1 MFASDLDSDSADD
14 LIPPS
19 FEILDVYLQDAR
31 RSQLLTFV
39 QEVQFAD
46 AISQGKKASAA
57 LRNAPSHE
65 RDALQRLID
74 EGDFAREQL
83 VNANIR
89 LVISIAKRY
98 RGRGM
103 HFNDLIQEG
112 NLGLLTA
119 VEKYNPQLGNRFSTY
134 ATWWIRQSI
143 QRGITNKSRLI
154 RLPVHLDA
162 QLRRQYYQDELFL
175 GHESENENKEE
186 NDQNYFDK
194 EQQLYEK
201 KSPSDLEKSS
211 LPVDFWQSIA
221 RTPASLDR
229 PIGED
234 DESQLA
240 DFVEDLNAPEPNE
253 LIDQSFLEEEIQRA
267 FELLDRQETTVL
279 RLRFGFGGREPM
291 TLKAIGEELTLSR
304 ERIRQIEKQ
313 AIRKLQWYNR
323 RNELLHYY

>member
-1 MFASDLDSDSADD
+1 MFASDLNYDSAEND

-31 RSQLLTFV
+31 RSQLLTFA
-39 QEVQFAD
+39 QEVQLAD
-46 AISQGKKASAA
+46 AISQGKKASAELLDNCA
-57 LRNAPSHE
+57 HE
-65 RDALQRLID
+65 QEALQQLID
-74 EGDFAREQL
+74 EGNFAREQL
-83 VNANIR
+83 INANIR

-143 QRGITNKSRLI
+143 QRGITNKARLI
-154 RLPVHLDA
+154 RLPVHLEA
-162 QLRRQYYQDELFL
+162 QLRKQYYQDALFFNENEEEENSDETVYSDNELEL
-175 GHESENENKEE
+175 HEKKLPSDSENSN
-186 NDQNYFDK
+186 
-194 EQQLYEK
+194 
-201 KSPSDLEKSS
+201 
-211 LPVDFWQSIA
+211 LPTDFWQTIG
-221 RTPASLDR
+221 RPPTSLDR

-240 DFVEDLNAPEPNE
+240 DFVEDLNAPEPTE
-253 LIDQSFLEEEIQRA
+253 LLDQSFLEEEVQRA
-267 FELLDRQETTVL
+267 FKLLDRQETTVL

-291 TLKAIGEELTLSR
+291 TLKEIGEELILSR

-323 RNELLHYY
+323 RDELLHYY

>member
-1 MFASDLDSDSADD
+1 MFASNSNSDSADD

-31 RSQLLTFV
+31 RSQLLTFE

-46 AISQGKKASAA
+46 AMARGKKARIALNTAPIEQQAA
-57 LRNAPSHE
+57 L
-65 RDALQRLID
+65 QILID
-74 EGDFAREQL
+74 EGQDAREQL
-83 VNANIR
+83 INANIR

-134 ATWWIRQSI
+134 ATWWIRQAV

-162 QLRRQYYQDELFL
+162 RLRKQQYQEGLIELQ
-175 GHESENENKEE
+175 EEDVE
-186 NDQNYFDK
+186 NDDVLDILHPN
-194 EQQLYEK
+194 EHLYESD
-201 KSPSDLEKSS
+201 SPSDVAPEVSS
-211 LPVDFWQSIA
+211 LDFWKNIA
-221 RTPASLDR
+221 RAPASLDQ

-234 DESQLA
+234 EESQLS
-240 DFVEDLNAPEPNE
+240 DFVEDINAPEPTE
-253 LIDQSFLEEEIQRA
+253 LIDQSLLEGEVERA
-267 FELLDRQETTVL
+267 LELLDHQEKIVL
-279 RLRFGFGGREPM
+279 HLRFGFGFREPM
-291 TLKAIGEELTLSR
+291 TLKSIGEELSLSR
-304 ERIRQIEKQ
+304 ERIRQIEKH
-313 AIRKLQWYNR
+313 ALRKLQWYNR
-323 RNELLHYY
+323 REELLRYY